1 MMKNLDLDSANV
13 TTLPG
18 IPRLDLEVLIKGGT
32 GNSFGSVKFGIRR
45 FA

>member
-1 MMKNLDLDSANV
+1 MKDLGLDPADA
-13 TTLPG
+13 TTLTG

-32 GNSFGSVKFGIRR
+32 GNWFRSVEFGIRR